1 MTKGVTT
8 LQLMNIHLARDG
20 SALGI
25 FTADEVRAGLA
36 SGRFRLSD
44 LAWREGMPAWTAL
57 ASWPEFVAV
66 GSVMTDA
73 PVQAATEIPWEREKS
88 IGSFFATLRLA
99 IVSPATGLASGR
111 YTFGDWIAFAYLT
124 FALTLPFQI
133 VTLFLA
139 DDRNRQ
145 LAEFLEG
152 LGLNDIA
159 EKISAQPTE
168 TGFAIIGMV
177 LGTFL
182 APLIY
187 AALGLLLWLMQRV
200 FGHKAALERTVSA
213 ALLAI
218 SVVTVVTAPLNL
230 LGFNIV
236 LQMLVGLLALVPWL
250 ILYFRALGAATGIS
264 PWAQFGMNVLLW
276 FILCCC
282 CCFLP
287 AAFLGFLMT

>member
-1 MTKGVTT
+1 MS
-8 LQLMNIHLARDG
+8 IHLARDG

-25 FTADEVRAGLA
+25 FTLDEVRAGLA
-36 SGRFRLSD
+36 SGRFRHSD

-57 ASWPEFVAV
+57 SSWPEFSTV
-66 GSVMTDA
+66 GSMLADA
-73 PVQAATEIPWEREKS
+73 PASSATEIPWEREKS
-88 IGSFFATLRLA
+88 FGSFLATLRLA
-99 IVSPATGLASGR
+99 LASPATGLAVGR
-111 YTFGDWIAFAYLT
+111 YAFGDWLAFAYLT
-124 FALTLPFQI
+124 FALALPFQI
-133 VTLFLA
+133 IGLLLA

-168 TGFAIIGMV
+168 TGIAIVGMV

-200 FGHKAALERTVSA
+200 FGHKTALERTVSA

-218 SVVTVVTAPLNL
+218 SLVTVVTAPINL

-236 LQMLVGLLALVPWL
+236 LQMLVGLLAVVPWL

-264 PWAQFGMNVLLW
+264 PWAQFGMNLLLA

-287 AAFLGFLMT
+287 AAFLGLLMG